1 MAQVS
6 PAAVREVGDDP
17 SAPLVAIVDFGLKAN
32 IVRSLGGAGCG
43 SACSRTRRPR
53 PTCWRRDVAG
63 VVFSP
68 GPGDPARLAGPV
80 ALAGAVIDDGRPL
93 LGICLGHQIVG
104 RAAGAETTR
113 LRFGHHGANHPV
125 QDLDTGYVQVTA
137 QNHEVQ
143 VVGGSVPASSGFRVS
158 QLNLND
164 RSVEGLRHAE
174 KPIETVQYHP
184 EGAPGPLD
192 ALAVF
197 DRFVDAIRPARD
209 HRRPAGGRGPR
220 PPEEAGVRAD
230 PRLGPVVIG
239 QAAEFDYA
247 GTQACRAL
255 RAEGVRTILVNSNPA
270 TIMTD
275 PTVADAVYLEPLTVP
290 AIEAV
295 IAREKP
301 EGLLAG
307 LGGQTALNL
316 AMALSEAGVLE
327 RHNVRLLG
335 TPLEAIHMAE
345 DREAFR
351 DLLDR
356 IDQPYAP
363 SFIVEG
369 PDEDA
374 RHASAEEALDTIG
387 LPAIIRPA
395 FTLGGTGGGIV
406 ETEEAY
412 WERVRSGLRASP
424 IKQVMIERCLV
435 GWQEIEYEVMRDH
448 EDTCIAVC
456 SMENVDPLGVHT
468 GDSIVVAPVQT
479 LTDAVHQRLRSAALA
494 IIRALG
500 VEGGCNVQFAL
511 SPDST
516 EYAVI
521 EVNPRVS
528 RSSALASKATGY
540 PIARVAAQIAAGRTL
555 AEIPNVV
562 TGTTV
567 AAFEPAL
574 DYVVVKLPRFPFDK
588 FPAADRRLGSQMK
601 ATGEVM
607 AIDRTFGAA
616 LNKALRGLEQ
626 AGAGPLGEDAS
637 WAPTFDY
644 LAAVYGGDHDED
656 DPLAPAGEDTVIRW
670 IDERGEA
677 CESSRFAQRSAA
689 PVVLKRFVE
698 PSDSR
703 LWRVLGLLRR
713 GVPQEVIRAA
723 TGISPWFLAEMGRN
737 VGLEH
742 AVHAAGASLVD
753 TDDPAGAELLSTAKR
768 AAFSDSDLGRLA
780 GVPETAVRAA
790 RATLGLAPGYA
801 MVDTCAA
808 EFAAETPYFYS
819 TYASAGSP
827 PEAPP
832 APRPGALVIGSGP
845 VRIGQG
851 IEFDYCAVQ
860 AADVLRREG
869 WSAIMVNSNPET
881 VSTDFDASTRLYFEP
896 LDAESVRSIIE
907 FESGSARRRH
917 ATSAMTL
924 RHRCAECH
932 RRWAGPNRSGSPTTG
947 RCRRSSRSA
956 ARRRS
961 TSPGRSSRRAC
972 RCSGPSLETI
982 DQAEE
987 RVRFS
992 ALLDRLGIPQPEG
1005 GMAESIEEALTLAE
1019 RIGYPVIV
1027 RPSFVIGGLAI
1038 DFAYSPEDLAR
1049 HLAAAAVVDPDR
1061 PVRIDRFLEGIE
1073 VDIDAVCD
1081 GTAVLIPG
1089 LLEHVERAGVHSGD
1103 SIAVFPPQ
1111 HVSDGDVDLIVN
1123 TMERVCLAL
1132 GATGLVNAQFIVRDD
1147 GVYLIEVN
1155 PRASRTVPFL
1165 SKVTG
1170 VPMVELAVRISLGAT
1185 LASLGQTPG
1194 LRPSPPFVAV
1204 KAPAFSTA
1212 KLKGVDPSV
1221 GPFMQSTG
1229 EVIGIAE
1236 DPRVA
1241 MAKALTGASLIPP
1254 RPGDGPA
1261 PLALLS
1267 IADRDKWGLVDLAKA
1282 LRRAGYRLAATPGT
1296 RTALREAGFGVD
1308 PVAKLGAEPDR
1319 EIGEIPILD
1328 AIAGGDVR
1336 LVVNTPTPR
1345 SGAIRDAA
1353 EIRHAAIAEGVLC
1366 LTAIE
1371 TGIAAAAALEPS
1383 ILDEISRVRPITEWV
1398 PAV

>member
-1 MAQVS
+1 MT
-6 PAAVREVGDDP
+6 
-17 SAPLVAIVDFGLKAN
+17 APIPY
-32 IVRSLGGAGCG
+32 VRSN
-43 SACSRTRRPR
+43 RPR
-53 PTCWRRDVAG
+53 PASV
-63 VVFSP
+63 
-68 GPGDPARLAGPV
+68 L
-80 ALAGAVIDDGRPL
+80 I
-93 LGICLGHQIVG
+93 LG
-104 RAAGAETTR
+104 
-113 LRFGHHGANHPV
+113 
-125 QDLDTGYVQVTA
+125 
-137 QNHEVQ
+137 
-143 VVGGSVPASSGFRVS
+143 S
-158 QLNLND
+158 
-164 RSVEGLRHAE
+164 
-174 KPIETVQYHP
+174 
-184 EGAPGPLD
+184 
-192 ALAVF
+192 
-197 DRFVDAIRPARD
+197 
-209 HRRPAGGRGPR
+209 
-220 PPEEAGVRAD
+220 
-230 PRLGPVVIG
+230 GPVVIG

-275 PTVADAVYLEPLTVP
+275 PTVADAVYLEPLTVA

-301 EGLLAG
+301 AGLLAG

-327 RHNVRLLG
+327 RHDVRLLG
-335 TPLEAIHMAE
+335 TPLEAIRMAE

-356 IDQPYAP
+356 IGQPYAP
-363 SFIVEG
+363 SAIVEG
-369 PDEDA
+369 ADDEA
-374 RHASAEEALDTIG
+374 RHVSAEQALADIG

-406 ETEEAY
+406 GTEAAY
-412 WERVRSGLRASP
+412 WERVRAGLRASP
-424 IKQVMIERCLV
+424 IRQVMVERCLV
-435 GWQEIEYEVMRDH
+435 GWQEIEYEVMRDA

-479 LTDAVHQRLRSAALA
+479 LTDQVHQRLRSAALA

-511 SPDST
+511 SPDSAD
-516 EYAVI
+516 YAVI

-540 PIARVAAQIAAGRTL
+540 PIARVAAQIAVGRTL

-588 FPAADRRLGSQMK
+588 FPTADRRLGSQMK

-626 AGAGPLGEDAS
+626 AGAGPLGEDPS
-637 WAPTFDY
+637 WRPTLDY
-644 LAAVYGGDHDED
+644 LAAVYAGPETGDGAALDAWDADAVVDAEAAV
-656 DPLAPAGEDTVIRW
+656 DPLLPGDEAAIRW
-670 IDERGEA
+670 LDERGEA
-677 CESSRFAQRSAA
+677 CESTRFAQRSAA
-689 PVVLKRFVE
+689 SIVLGQFLE

-703 LWRVLGLLRR
+703 LWRMLGLLRR
-713 GVPQEVIRAA
+713 GVPQAVVRRA

-737 VGLEH
+737 VALERD
-742 AVHAAGASLVD
+742 VRAAGGRLVDPEDGEAASLLV
-753 TDDPAGAELLSTAKR
+753 TAKR
-768 AAFSDSDLGRLA
+768 AGFADRDLALLA
-780 GVPETAVRAA
+780 GVQEAAVRGTRTA
-790 RATLGLAPGYA
+790 LGLVPGYA

-827 PEAPP
+827 PEAAPV
-832 APRPGALVIGSGP
+832 PRPAALVIGSGP

-869 WSAIMVNSNPET
+869 WGAVMVNSNPET

-896 LDAESVRSIIE
+896 LDTESILSIIE
-907 FESGSARRRH
+907 FESGATVTH
-917 ATSAMTL
+917 A
-924 RHRCAECH
+924 AEASDMLPAVVAFGGQTPLNLAAPLVA
-932 RRWAGPNRSGSPTTG
+932 AGVPLLGSD
-947 RCRRSSRSA
+947 
-956 ARRRS
+956 
-961 TSPGRSSRRAC
+961 
-972 RCSGPSLETI
+972 LEAI

-987 RVRFS
+987 RTRFS
-992 ALLDRLGIPQPEG
+992 VLLDRLGIPQPEG

-1073 VDIDAVCD
+1073 VDVDAISD
-1081 GTAVLIPG
+1081 GTEVLIPG

-1103 SIAVFPPQ
+1103 SIGVFPPQ
-1111 HVSDGDVDLIVN
+1111 HVAEGDQSLIVS
-1123 TMERVCLAL
+1123 TMERISLAL
-1132 GATGLVNAQFIVRDD
+1132 GARGLVNAQFIVRDD

-1155 PRASRTVPFL
+1155 PRASRTVPFM

-1185 LASLGQTPG
+1185 LASLGWSGG
-1194 LRPSPPFVAV
+1194 LRPVPPFVAV
-1204 KAPAFSTA
+1204 KSPAFSTA

-1229 EVIGIAE
+1229 EVIGIAM
-1236 DPRVA
+1236 DRRVA
-1241 MAKALTGASLIPP
+1241 MAKALTGASLVPP
-1254 RPGDGPA
+1254 RADGGEA

-1267 IADRDKWGLVDLAKA
+1267 IADRDKGGLPDLGRA
-1282 LRRAGYRLAATPGT
+1282 LVRAGYVLAATAGT
-1296 RTALREAGFGVD
+1296 RASLERAGITGIA
-1308 PVAKLGAEPDR
+1308 PVAKVGTEPQDN
-1319 EIGEIPILD
+1319 EVGILEL
-1328 AIAGGDVR
+1328 ITGGGVR

-1345 SGAIRDAA
+1345 SGAVRDAA
-1353 EIRHAAIAEGVLC
+1353 DIRHATIAEGILC
-1366 LTAIE
+1366 FTSIE
-1371 TGIAAAAALEPS
+1371 TGVAAAEALDPAIAA
-1383 ILDEISRVRPITEWV
+1383 DISVVRPITDWV
-1398 PAV
+1398 PLGGTP

>member
-1 MAQVS
+1 M
-6 PAAVREVGDDP
+6 
-17 SAPLVAIVDFGLKAN
+17 
-32 IVRSLGGAGCG
+32 
-43 SACSRTRRPR
+43 RRA
-53 PTCWRRDVAG
+53 DV
-63 VVFSP
+63 
-68 GPGDPARLAGPV
+68 L
-80 ALAGAVIDDGRPL
+80 DGRL
-93 LGICLGHQIVG
+93 K
-104 RAAGAETTR
+104 
-113 LRFGHHGANHPV
+113 
-125 QDLDTGYVQVTA
+125 
-137 QNHEVQ
+137 
-143 VVGGSVPASSGFRVS
+143 PASVLILGS
-158 QLNLND
+158 
-164 RSVEGLRHAE
+164 
-174 KPIETVQYHP
+174 
-184 EGAPGPLD
+184 
-192 ALAVF
+192 
-197 DRFVDAIRPARD
+197 
-209 HRRPAGGRGPR
+209 
-220 PPEEAGVRAD
+220 
-230 PRLGPVVIG
+230 GPVVIG

-275 PTVADAVYLEPLTVP
+275 PQVADAIYLEPLTVE
-290 AIEAV
+290 AVEAV

-316 AMALSEAGVLE
+316 ATALAEAGVFE
-327 RHNVRLLG
+327 RHAIRLLG
-335 TPLEAIHMAE
+335 TPLEAIRMAE
-345 DREAFR
+345 DRLAFR

-356 IDQPYAP
+356 IGQPYAA
-363 SFIVEG
+363 SAIVEG
-369 PDEDA
+369 ATPAA
-374 RHASAEEALDTIG
+374 RQQSADVALQTIG
-387 LPAIIRPA
+387 LPAIVRPA

-412 WERVRSGLRASP
+412 RERIRAGLRASP
-424 IKQVMIERCLV
+424 IGQVMVEQCLV
-435 GWQEIEYEVMRDH
+435 GWQEIEYEVMRDA

-479 LTDAVHQRLRSAALA
+479 LPDPVHQRLRSAALA

-540 PIARVAAQIAAGRTL
+540 PIARVAAQIAVGRTL

-588 FPAADRRLGSQMK
+588 FPTADRTLGSQMK

-626 AGAGPLGEDAS
+626 AGAGPLAEDPS
-637 WAPTFDY
+637 WTPTFDY
-644 LAAVYGGDHDED
+644 LAGVYGGDPDED
-656 DPLAPAGEDTVIRW
+656 EPIRW

-677 CESSRFAQRSAA
+677 CESTRFAQRSAA
-689 PVVLKRFVE
+689 PIVLRRFVA

-703 LWRVLGLLRR
+703 LWRLFGLLRR
-713 GVPQEVIRAA
+713 GVPEATLQEA
-723 TGISPWFLAEMGRN
+723 TGIMPWFLAEMGRN
-737 VGLEH
+737 VALERE
-742 AVHAAGASLVD
+742 VR
-753 TDDPAGAELLSTAKR
+753 TIR
-768 AAFSDSDLGRLA
+768 GRLA
-780 GVPETAVRAA
+780 DPADVDAATLLATVKRAGFGDRELATMAGVAETDLRAA
-790 RATLGLAPGYA
+790 RGALGLRPGYA

-819 TYASAGSP
+819 TYAAAGSE

-832 APRPGALVIGSGP
+832 VARPAALVIGSGP

-860 AADVLRREG
+860 AADTLREAG
-869 WSAIMVNSNPET
+869 WQAVMINSNPET
-881 VSTDFDASTRLYFEP
+881 VSTDFDASSRLYFEP
-896 LDAESVRSIIE
+896 LDPESVRSVIE
-907 FESGSARRRH
+907 
-917 ATSAMTL
+917 
-924 RHRCAECH
+924 AETGPGEELLPAVVAYGGQTPLNL
-932 RRWAGPNRSGSPTTG
+932 AGPLAASGVPLLGSD
-947 RCRRSSRSA
+947 
-956 ARRRS
+956 
-961 TSPGRSSRRAC
+961 
-972 RCSGPSLETI
+972 LETI

-987 RVRFS
+987 RTRFS

-1005 GMAESIEEALTLAE
+1005 GMAHSIEEALTLAE

-1038 DFAYSPEDLAR
+1038 DFCYSPDDLVR
-1049 HLAAAAVVDPDR
+1049 QLAAATVVDPDR
-1061 PVRIDRFLEGIE
+1061 PVRIDRYLEGIE
-1073 VDIDAVCD
+1073 VDVDAVSD
-1081 GTAVLIPG
+1081 GERVLIPG

-1103 SIAVFPPQ
+1103 SVGVFPPQ
-1111 HVSDGDVDLIVN
+1111 TVGEGDRDLIVA
-1123 TMERVCLAL
+1123 TMERIVLAL
-1132 GATGLVNAQFIVRDD
+1132 GARGLCNAQFIVRED

-1155 PRASRTVPFL
+1155 PRASRTVPFM

-1170 VPMVELAVRISLGAT
+1170 VPMVELAVRISLGER
-1185 LASLGQTPG
+1185 LADLGWPNG
-1194 LRPSPPFVAV
+1194 LLEPPPFVAV

-1212 KLKGVDPSV
+1212 KLRGVDPSV
-1221 GPFMQSTG
+1221 GPGMQSTG

-1241 MAKALTGASLIPP
+1241 LAKALTGASLVPP
-1254 RPGDGPA
+1254 RRLGPDDA
-1261 PLALLS
+1261 PLALVS
-1267 IADRDKWGLVDLAKA
+1267 IADRDKEQLGRLAAA
-1282 LRRAGYRLAATPGT
+1282 LARAGYRLAATAGT
-1296 RTALREAGFGVD
+1296 RAALAAAGYEAL
-1308 PVAKLGAEPDR
+1308 PVAKLGAEPDAAA
-1319 EIGEIPILD
+1319 GEGAILD
-1328 AIAGGDVR
+1328 LIAAGEVR

-1345 SGAIRDAA
+1345 SGAVRDAA
-1353 EIRHAAIAEGVLC
+1353 EIRLAATAEGILC
-1366 LTAIE
+1366 LTAME
-1371 TGIAAAAALEPS
+1371 TAVAAAEALDPDLSER
-1383 ILDEISRVRPITEWV
+1383 IADVRSLADWV
-1398 PAV
+1398 PAPGRPREAMPDPSRLVAAGR

>member
-1 MAQVS
+1 MTTTGG
-6 PAAVREVGDDP
+6 PAPRHPRQKPESV
-17 SAPLVAIVDFGLKAN
+17 LI
-32 IVRSLGGAGCG
+32 LG
-43 SACSRTRRPR
+43 S
-53 PTCWRRDVAG
+53 
-63 VVFSP
+63 
-68 GPGDPARLAGPV
+68 
-80 ALAGAVIDDGRPL
+80 
-93 LGICLGHQIVG
+93 
-104 RAAGAETTR
+104 
-113 LRFGHHGANHPV
+113 
-125 QDLDTGYVQVTA
+125 
-137 QNHEVQ
+137 
-143 VVGGSVPASSGFRVS
+143 
-158 QLNLND
+158 
-164 RSVEGLRHAE
+164 
-174 KPIETVQYHP
+174 
-184 EGAPGPLD
+184 
-192 ALAVF
+192 
-197 DRFVDAIRPARD
+197 
-209 HRRPAGGRGPR
+209 
-220 PPEEAGVRAD
+220 
-230 PRLGPVVIG
+230 GPVVIG

-275 PTVADAVYLEPLTVP
+275 PTVADVVYLEPLTVP

-316 AMALSEAGVLE
+316 AMALSEAGALE
-327 RHNVRLLG
+327 RHGVRLLG
-335 TPLEAIHMAE
+335 TPLEAIRMAE

-356 IDQPYAP
+356 IEQPYAP
-363 SFIVEG
+363 SCIVEG
-369 PDEDA
+369 ATDEA
-374 RHASAEEALDTIG
+374 RNASAREALETIG

-406 ETEEAY
+406 GTPEAY
-412 WERVRSGLRASP
+412 WERVRAGLRASP
-424 IKQVMIERCLV
+424 IKQVMIEQCLV
-435 GWQEIEYEVMRDH
+435 GWQEVEYEVMRDA

-479 LTDAVHQRLRSAALA
+479 LTDSVHQRLRSAALA

-540 PIARVAAQIAAGRTL
+540 PIARVAAQIATGRTL

-588 FPAADRRLGSQMK
+588 FPTADRRLGSQMK

-626 AGAGPLGEDAS
+626 AGAGPMGEDAS
-637 WAPTFDY
+637 WRPSFDY
-644 LAAVYGGDHDED
+644 LAAVYAGAAED
-656 DPLAPAGEDTVIRW
+656 DPLDDPLAARGEAAVIRW
-670 IDERGEA
+670 IDERGET

-689 PVVLKRFVE
+689 PVVLRQFLE

-713 GVPQEVIRAA
+713 GVPQEVVRAA

-737 VGLEH
+737 IGLEH
-742 AVHAAGASLVD
+742 DVRAMGARLADPDDAAAAALLV
-753 TDDPAGAELLSTAKR
+753 TAKR
-768 AAFSDSDLGRLA
+768 AAFADRDLAALA
-780 GVPETAVRAA
+780 GVGEPAVRSA
-790 RATLGLAPGYA
+790 RAVLGLAPGYA

-819 TYASAGSP
+819 TFASAGSP
-827 PEAPP
+827 PEALPVQRP
-832 APRPGALVIGSGP
+832 AALVIGSGP

-860 AADVLRREG
+860 AADVLRRSG
-869 WSAIMVNSNPET
+869 WGAVMVNSNPET

-907 FESGSARRRH
+907 FESG
-917 ATSAMTL
+917 
-924 RHRCAECH
+924 
-932 RRWAGPNRSGSPTTG
+932 GPLPLMPPELDGFASGT
-947 RCRRSSRSA
+947 
-956 ARRRS
+956 
-961 TSPGRSSRRAC
+961 
-972 RCSGPSLETI
+972 SGPLPAVVAFGGQTPLNLAAPLVASGVPLLGSDLEAI

-987 RVRFS
+987 RVRFA

-1049 HLAAAAVVDPDR
+1049 HLAAASVVDPDR

-1073 VDIDAVCD
+1073 VDIDAVSD
-1081 GTAVLIPG
+1081 GTGVLIPG

-1111 HVSDGDVDLIVN
+1111 HVSDGDIDLIVN
-1123 TMERVCLAL
+1123 TMERICLAL
-1132 GATGLVNAQFIVRDD
+1132 GARGLVNAQFIVRDD

-1185 LASLGQTPG
+1185 LRDLGWEPG
-1194 LRPSPPFVAV
+1194 LRPSPAFVAV

-1229 EVIGIAE
+1229 EVIGIAA

-1254 RPGDGPA
+1254 RPGPGEQ

-1267 IADRDKWGLVDLAKA
+1267 IADRDKGGLIPLAKA

-1308 PVAKLGAEPDR
+1308 PIAKLGAEADR
-1319 EIGEIPILD
+1319 EIGEVPILD
-1328 AIAGGDVR
+1328 AIAGGQVR

-1345 SGAIRDAA
+1345 SGAVRDAA
-1353 EIRHAAIAEGVLC
+1353 DIRHAAIAEGVLC
-1366 LTAIE
+1366 ITAIE
-1371 TGIAAAAALEPS
+1371 TAVAAAEALDPA
-1383 ILDEISRVRPITEWV
+1383 ILDEISTVRPITDWV
-1398 PAV
+1398 PPDGAAPARSAEGSPAGA